1 MKNGWVNV
9 ENNIP
14 EEVTPVLVYGECCEV
29 CYHIKIAEIEDGVW
43 FESGTGE
50 DLKFRPTFWQHLPE
64 PPNCI

>member
-1 MKNGWVNV
+1 
-9 ENNIP
+9 
-14 EEVTPVLVYGECCEV
+14 V

-50 DLKFRPTFWQHLPE
+50 NLKFRPTFWQHLPE